1 MPFKDDEWGYDYF
14 VGRVMS
20 RRNIRFTGQ
29 LSNGMPFIGRLTFKG
44 SGGKYTLEGKFN
56 GHLQII
62 GTGKQTGPDV
72 GMIIIGQHDSNG
84 KLQGQVRKTFRGRS
98 EHEYGGFG
106 EFSNNKFVCRN

>member
-29 LSNGMPFIGRLTFKG
+29 LSNGMPFIGRLNFEVYDV
-44 SGGKYTLEGKFN
+44 KYTLEGKFN

-62 GTGKQTGPDV
+62 GTGKQTSSFKD
-72 GMIIIGQHDSNG
+72 MIIIGQHDSNG
-84 KLQGQVRKTFRGRS
+84 KLQGQVRKTFSDERFTNF
-98 EHEYGGFG
+98 GGFG
-106 EFSNNKFVCRN
+106 EFSDNKFVCRN